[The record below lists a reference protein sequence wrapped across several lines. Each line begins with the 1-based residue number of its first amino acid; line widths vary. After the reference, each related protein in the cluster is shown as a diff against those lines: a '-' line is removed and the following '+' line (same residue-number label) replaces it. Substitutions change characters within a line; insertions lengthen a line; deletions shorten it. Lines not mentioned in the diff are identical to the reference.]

1 MSRSSRSPCCAQSG
15 LNTADA
21 VTGVS
26 VLQWPKWYPGLKK
39 SLFFCFQTF
48 FLRLG
53 KAAREKK
60 METDFAPLL
69 QGWPFRP
76 CLKKD
81 LVLLRF
87 LSPHICRPHLRSS
100 GYRGGSELRAGS
112 RRDTKVRGSS
122 KQATPSNPLIAAI
135 TGLEGVRNF
144 EPRLL
149 MAVHITTRIF
159 EVRSSEH
166 F

>member
-1 MSRSSRSPCCAQSG
+1 MARMVPWAEEKSFFLFPNIFSQTGKGSARKKDGNRFCASTSG
-15 LNTADA
+15 LALSTLLEKRLSAFA
-21 VTGVS
+21 FSVT
-26 VLQWPKWYPGLKK
+26 
-39 SLFFCFQTF
+39 
-48 FLRLG
+48 
-53 KAAREKK
+53 
-60 METDFAPLL
+60 
-69 QGWPFRP
+69 
-76 CLKKD
+76 
-81 LVLLRF
+81 
-87 LSPHICRPHLRSS
+87 HICRPHLRSS

-159 EVRSSEH
+159 EIRSPEPPLTP
-166 F
+166 